1 MSRTVPYTRTVK
13 RKRQDDTTMIKRPNL
28 APMSRL
34 ELRKYIR
41 AVSLRQQ
48 ETKFITYSSSV
59 ATPHN
64 AFRFWN
70 LVRNISQGAGQ
81 NERLG
86 EMIHIQGIRIAIS
99 LSNFSLTAG
108 AQKTALNKIKCFL
121 VYSTEALTTTTASP
135 FTSSDVQDSG
145 STPNSIIDRMKTDD
159 LTVLKSW
166 TLEIKPSVTDQ
177 NNDVELIAYHPIK
190 KDYRFY
196 GSEQAYGKDGT
207 YYLLMTAWMPGGTTG
222 TTTIQ
227 TNVYTTLYFKDG

>member
-1 MSRTVPYTRTVK
+1 MSRTTPYNPMK
-13 RKRQDDTTMIKRPNL
+13 RKRQNDNPFAKRQKT
-28 APMSRL
+28 AAMSRF
-34 ELRKYIR
+34 ELKRYIK
-41 AVSLRQQ
+41 AVSLGQQ
-48 ETKFITYSSSV
+48 ETKWITYSASV

-70 LVRNISQGAGQ
+70 AVRNITQGAGQ

-86 EMIHIQGIRIAIS
+86 ESIHIRGIRIAIS
-99 LSNFSLTAG
+99 LSNFGLTAG
-108 AQKTALNKIKCFL
+108 AQKSALNKIKCFL

-145 STPNSIIDRMKTDD
+145 TVPNSIIDRMKTDD
-159 LTVLKSW
+159 LNVLKSW
-166 TLEIKPSVTDQ
+166 TLEVKPSLTDQ

-207 YYLLMTAWMPGGTTG
+207 YYLLMTAWMPGGITG

-227 TNVYTTLYFKDG
+227 TNVSTTLYYKDA